1 MLKKAKARV
10 LTRQQQSRRQSEVVP
25 ARRSKTTQS
34 CPRDQHRLGNS
45 PVVVHWR
52 TSTRRRPD
60 GWRAVQNS
68 GYVFARAYRT
78 ATVREP
84 VPNGLFQQP
93 VKNQPGNRNV
103 TLRSRFNRS
112 LRL

>member
-60 GWRAVQNS
+60 WWRAVLN
-68 GYVFARAYRT
+68 RD
-78 ATVREP
+78 REGAA
-84 VPNGLFQQP
+84 VLRHVDNVEGETFRWQTRERRWDEMG
-93 VKNQPGNRNV
+93 PGFKSCRRN
-103 TLRSRFNRS
+103 T
-112 LRL
+112 